1 MFPQILRSAQFDT
14 TCLQQSRKKKKRV
27 TIVCFLKEKIS
38 RRVRRPAF
46 SGGQHCDSM
55 QPGHRKK
62 EMLGLVIDWFQ
73 TTRNNCQHC
82 CSSMQTDA
90 TCWAQQCYVSL
101 AKNVAS
107 VCMGLYAHVALNIS
121 LLFVDNYITVVIMEP
136 RFNELLY
143 KIIMKSSV

>member
-1 MFPQILRSAQFDT
+1 MIP
-14 TCLQQSRKKKKRV
+14 CNPV
-27 TIVCFLKEKIS
+27 TE
-38 RRVRRPAF
+38 
-46 SGGQHCDSM
+46 
-55 QPGHRKK
+55 KK

-90 TCWAQQCYVSL
+90 TCLTQQCYVSL

-107 VCMGLYAHVALNIS
+107 ACMGLYSNVALNIS